1 MLEVLSINDTLI
13 RNGQPSSLK
22 TLRKAILMDAE
33 RLVPV
38 AAKEK
43 YPPCGFGLVSGDPNG
58 KKKKGKK
65 KKGKKRKK

>member
-1 MLEVLSINDTLI
+1 ME
-13 RNGQPSSLK
+13 PEK
-22 TLRKAILMDAE
+22 
-33 RLVPV
+33 LVPV

-43 YPPCGFGLVSGDPNG
+43 YPPCGFGLVASDPAG